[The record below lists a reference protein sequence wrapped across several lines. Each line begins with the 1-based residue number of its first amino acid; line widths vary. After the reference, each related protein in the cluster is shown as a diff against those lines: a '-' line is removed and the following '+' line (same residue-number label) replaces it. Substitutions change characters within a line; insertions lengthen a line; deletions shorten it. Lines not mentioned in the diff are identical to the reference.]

1 MEKLTEMLAAD
12 WTWFNAAG
20 AGAGAL
26 VVWML
31 ARWKSVTEIKV
42 LKSELATRNV
52 SLFEKMIVLDEK
64 QRQIVRSLNDA
75 LRRMLEA
82 VAAGDADNARKSREE
97 VSTTFLLDFIGS
109 YYHYAGLGR
118 WVYQDNKAE
127 LIDDELLPFLETSAE
142 VLQLLNS
149 ESLLKLTGSKLLKV
163 QDFDFQFAI
172 RYIRKHSSFWCWQR
186 RRDLDKTVKLLLG

>member
-1 MEKLTEMLAAD
+1 MENLLQTFAAD
-12 WTWFNAAG
+12 WTWLHATCVAAG
-20 AGAGAL
+20 AL
-26 VVWML
+26 IVWLL

-52 SLFEKMIVLDEK
+52 SLFEKMVALDEK
-64 QRQIVRSLNDA
+64 QRQIVRNLNDS

-82 VAAGDADNARKSREE
+82 AAAGDATNTRKYREE
-97 VSTTFLLDFIGS
+97 VSNAFLLDLIGS

-127 LIDDELLPFLETSAE
+127 LMDDELMPFLETSAA
-142 VLQLLNS
+142 LLRQLND
-149 ESLLKLTGSKLLKV
+149 EALLKLTGSKPLQV

-172 RYIRKHSSFWCWQR
+172 RYIQRHSPFWHWQR
-186 RRDLDKTVKLLLG
+186 RRDLDKTVKTLFG

>member
-12 WTWFNAAG
+12 WTLFHTVG

-26 VVWML
+26 VIWLL

-52 SLFEKMIVLDEK
+52 SLFEKIIVLDEK
-64 QRQIVRSLNDA
+64 QRQIVRSLNGA

-149 ESLLKLTGSKLLKV
+149 ESLLKLTGSKPLKV

-172 RYIRKHSSFWCWQR
+172 RYIRKHSPFWYWQR
-186 RRDLDKTVKLLLG
+186 RQDLNNTVKRLFG